1 MDYDR
6 IRAVKKDAQARLRS
20 VPGVHAV
27 GIGAKV
33 VAGQPTDEP
42 SIIVFV
48 VQKKSSSEIPPE
60 ELVPAEIDGVKTDI
74 VEAGI
79 PQLNESLPDTNSYRS
94 SGLEGGIQIAV
105 GLVNFGGTLG
115 CIGAMDE
122 PNPRIVA
129 ITCQHVV
136 APQANLPSLST
147 LSVTVS
153 PDGHTITFAGTSS
166 ATLQVAV
173 TMTVTPTAG
182 GASTF
187 PRVQY
192 VTVAGDT
199 LATIASNL
207 AGALHDP
214 SVTAI
219 SAGAQ
224 LILRPGQGF
233 QVVGTA
239 DVNRLFAVI
248 NDDLHLTITGTV
260 DPGLLLLLR
269 VVGRNSPT
277 DPLKEADLFWVT
289 SPTDTL
295 AGIAAGIAA
304 DINAATLSG
313 VPFTASANGP
323 TVTLTPVLDA
333 GGGFAL
339 SETHPA
345 HAPQQAATLRAAISS
360 DPAPGVNKKTITL
373 SGRVSGDNYGIFT
386 NVNGGGFAPTFGSF
400 VGPAKDASLNDLAS
414 SIAIGLT
421 NMKIPN
427 MTFEA
432 PGGARVV
439 ISGAEE
445 VECLITS
452 EVRVG
457 QPDNNFPS
465 GCSDCANSRIGKVI
479 DARLDLDC
487 ALVALDPG
495 MKYKN
500 EVEGIGVVSGTHDV
514 TDQEAHTQTFQVQ
527 KRGRTTG
534 LHTNGVVT
542 AIDVDGNIVD
552 ANGIFHR
559 RYEGAMRI
567 HSRTAATFSS
577 GGDSGAAVLS
587 LAHEV
592 VGILF
597 GSNGPDTV
605 VTPIG
610 KITEAMEVIVQTA
623 TAAGK
628 VLTVPKPTGAHSPSF
643 APSPIS
649 GPAPALR
656 VSLQDRLR
664 ETQNEFASTP
674 AGRRFST
681 LIGFFAPEIRSLI
694 DTNRR
699 VAATWQ
705 RCGGPQLVQAILTVL
720 HRHDQKL
727 PEQIGGMPLKDCVAK
742 IQEVLTRY
750 GSPALSA
757 ALRIQAPRITR
768 LGGLDYTQ
776 MLAALEASGTE

>member
-6 IRAVKKDAQARLRS
+6 IRSVKKDAQARLRS

-136 APQANLPSLST
+136 APQANLPSRST

-260 DPGLLLLLR
+260 DPGLLLLL
-269 VVGRNSPT
+269 
-277 DPLKEADLFWVT
+277 
-289 SPTDTL
+289 
-295 AGIAAGIAA
+295 
-304 DINAATLSG
+304 
-313 VPFTASANGP
+313 
-323 TVTLTPVLDA
+323 
-333 GGGFAL
+333 
-339 SETHPA
+339 
-345 HAPQQAATLRAAISS
+345 
-360 DPAPGVNKKTITL
+360 
-373 SGRVSGDNYGIFT
+373 
-386 NVNGGGFAPTFGSF
+386 
-400 VGPAKDASLNDLAS
+400 
-414 SIAIGLT
+414 
-421 NMKIPN
+421 
-427 MTFEA
+427 
-432 PGGARVV
+432 
-439 ISGAEE
+439 
-445 VECLITS
+445 
-452 EVRVG
+452 
-457 QPDNNFPS
+457 
-465 GCSDCANSRIGKVI
+465 
-479 DARLDLDC
+479 
-487 ALVALDPG
+487 
-495 MKYKN
+495 
-500 EVEGIGVVSGTHDV
+500 
-514 TDQEAHTQTFQVQ
+514 
-527 KRGRTTG
+527 
-534 LHTNGVVT
+534 
-542 AIDVDGNIVD
+542 
-552 ANGIFHR
+552 
-559 RYEGAMRI
+559 
-567 HSRTAATFSS
+567 
-577 GGDSGAAVLS
+577 
-587 LAHEV
+587 
-592 VGILF
+592 
-597 GSNGPDTV
+597 
-605 VTPIG
+605 
-610 KITEAMEVIVQTA
+610 
-623 TAAGK
+623 
-628 VLTVPKPTGAHSPSF
+628 
-643 APSPIS
+643 
-649 GPAPALR
+649 
-656 VSLQDRLR
+656 DR
-664 ETQNEFASTP
+664 
-674 AGRRFST
+674 
-681 LIGFFAPEIRSLI
+681 
-694 DTNRR
+694 
-699 VAATWQ
+699 
-705 RCGGPQLVQAILTVL
+705 
-720 HRHDQKL
+720 
-727 PEQIGGMPLKDCVAK
+727 
-742 IQEVLTRY
+742 
-750 GSPALSA
+750 
-757 ALRIQAPRITR
+757 
-768 LGGLDYTQ
+768 
-776 MLAALEASGTE
+776 